1 MGFASKQLAAS
12 GEYQQEGAKLFSVVP
27 SNTRGNGLKLKYRKL
42 HMGNK
47 FFIVKVTEHWKK
59 LPRDTVGSP
68 SLEILETCPDVILG
82 NVHYVTLLETG
93 GLD

>member
-59 LPRDTVGSP
+59 LPRYTVGSP
-68 SLEILETCPDVILG
+68 SLETRNLPRCDPEQCALCDPA
-82 NVHYVTLLETG
+82 
-93 GLD
+93 

>member
-59 LPRDTVGSP
+59 LPRYTVGSP
-68 SLEILETCPDVILG
+68 SLETRNLPRCDPGQCALCDPA
-82 NVHYVTLLETG
+82 
-93 GLD
+93 

>member
-47 FFIVKVTEHWKK
+47 FFIVRVTEHWSR
-59 LPRDTVGSP
+59 LPREAVECP
-68 SLEILETCPDVILG
+68 SLEIFKT
-82 NVHYVTLLETG
+82 H
-93 GLD
+93 LDAFLCDFL

>member
-59 LPRDTVGSP
+59 LPRYTVGSA
-68 SLEILETCPDVILG
+68 SLGPRNLPRCDPGQCALCDSA
-82 NVHYVTLLETG
+82 
-93 GLD
+93 